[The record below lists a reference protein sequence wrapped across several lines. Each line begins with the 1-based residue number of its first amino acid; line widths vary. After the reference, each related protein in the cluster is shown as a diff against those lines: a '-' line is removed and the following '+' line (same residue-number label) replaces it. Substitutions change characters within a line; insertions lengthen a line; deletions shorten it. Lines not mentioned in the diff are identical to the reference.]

1 MARQTES
8 GKKPKKK
15 KEKPT
20 KRDKWMGFY
29 NGRIPKKLVQTKPK
43 RPAVVSKKDVIHKCP
58 FCYNKS
64 NEGEGGF
71 TSDDIWVCSPCIAKH
86 AIETI
91 ENEALDAVAT
101 DDDNEENG
109 FQPLTPWE
117 IERHGRRQK
126 DKNLWLFLFGVIII
140 AIILSLVERSR
151 IFSVIAVVA
160 LIAVFLLYR
169 YEVKI

>member
-15 KEKPT
+15 KEK
-20 KRDKWMGFY
+20 WMGFY
-29 NGRIPKKLVQTKPK
+29 NGRIPKKLITKKARKPTKKPVSEELPQLEPK
-43 RPAVVSKKDVIHKCP
+43 DGTFAAMA
-58 FCYNKS
+58 
-64 NEGEGGF
+64 E
-71 TSDDIWVCSPCIAKH
+71 
-86 AIETI
+86 
-91 ENEALDAVAT
+91 
-101 DDDNEENG
+101 DNEEDG